1 MYGKGRGIYSPRKL
15 ATRGGG
21 NNFPQK
27 SKKGEE
33 NGISKKNK
41 KQRRKRKNG
50 KEKREKKRGRKW
62 HKNGRKKLEKKGII
76 KGGKNFNIFGGR
88 GIISDFRENIYP

>member
-1 MYGKGRGIYSPRKL
+1 MYGKGRGIYSLRKL

-21 NNFPQK
+21 IVFPKNQK
-27 SKKGEE
+27 GGRKWH
-33 NGISKKNK
+33 IKKNK

-76 KGGKNFNIFGGR
+76 KGGKNFNIFGG
-88 GIISDFRENIYP
+88 GGE